1 METNDIVQI
10 LKNSKYKNGSYIQ
23 ICWVKDLTT
32 QKGKALGID
41 AKKITSGTV
50 RLGINYA
57 NTKFAKSRAMIAS
70 DAPKRPMWYKRT
82 DIKYIVEHN
91 TNGNQYLQCFTSPN
105 KMQSSIRINGN
116 LITKEDYETY
126 VMLGYVQKQRPNE
139 ECCVM
144 TIPVDNICQ
153 LGRYYKIMKLD

>member
-1 METNDIVQI
+1 MKTNDIVQI

-32 QKGKALGID
+32 EKGKALGID
-41 AKKITSGTV
+41 AKKITSGAV
-50 RLGINYA
+50 RLGINYK

-70 DAPKRPMWYKRT
+70 DAPRKPMWYKRT

-105 KMQSSIRINGN
+105 KMKTSILINN
-116 LITKEDYETY
+116 NTITKEEYETY
-126 VMLGYVQKQRPNE
+126 VKLGYTQKQRHGE

-144 TIPVDNICQ
+144 TIPVSNICQ
-153 LGRYYKIMKLD
+153 LGRYYEIIGLN